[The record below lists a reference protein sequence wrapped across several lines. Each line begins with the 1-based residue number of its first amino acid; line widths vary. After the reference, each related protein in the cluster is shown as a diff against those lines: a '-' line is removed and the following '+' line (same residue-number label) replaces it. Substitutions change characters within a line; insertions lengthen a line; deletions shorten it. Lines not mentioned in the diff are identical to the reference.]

1 MALLINSNAPPP
13 GDWQFTIAAANK
25 VLKSADVVSP
35 PQPLSLDQFV
45 RGVIRFI
52 NGNPWLLSQGYS
64 NDFETVKTQVREH
77 EGARML
83 AMGLPNLVQTETSPP
98 KWNPP
103 QFIRR
108 HAEGAAGA
116 VKRTAS
122 GVKLVVD
129 WLGSGLRPVASELA
143 EKRAKVCVKCPQN
156 LKSNWLQS
164 LDAAAAAQVKKLIE
178 IKNDLK
184 LSTSSDS
191 ELKTCTHCDCYLPL
205 KVWAN
210 IDHILNNLNPVVK
223 SRLDSK
229 CWIFSEEKEIPPK

>member
-1 MALLINSNAPPP
+1 MALLINSNSPPP

-25 VLKSADVVSP
+25 VLKTADVVSP

-83 AMGLPNLVQTETSPP
+83 AMGLPHLVQTENAAP

-143 EKRAKVCVKCPQN
+143 EKRAKVCVACPQN
-156 LKSNWLQS
+156 VKPNWLQT

-184 LSTSSDS
+184 LSTSSDA
-191 ELKTCTHCDCYLPL
+191 ELKTCTFCDCYLPL

-210 IDHILNNLNPVVK
+210 IDHILNNLSPEVK
-223 SRLDSK
+223 SRLHPK

>member
-1 MALLINSNAPPP
+1 MALLINSNSAPP

-25 VLKSADVVSP
+25 VLRTADVVSP
-35 PQPLSLDQFV
+35 PQPITLDQFV
-45 RGVIRFI
+45 KGVIKFI
-52 NGNPWLLSQGYS
+52 NGNPWLLTQGYS
-64 NDFETVKTQVREH
+64 NDFQTVKNQVREH

-83 AMGLPNLVQTETSPP
+83 AMGFTHLVQTESAAP

-129 WLGSGLRPVASELA
+129 WLGSGLRPVESALA
-143 EKRAKVCVKCPQN
+143 EKRARVCVDCPQN
-156 LKSNWLQS
+156 VKPNWLQS

-184 LSTSSDS
+184 LATSSDAQLFS
-191 ELKTCTHCDCYLPL
+191 CQYCDCALTL

-210 IDHILNNLNPVVK
+210 IDHILNNLSPEVK
-223 SRLDSK
+223 SRLHPN
-229 CWIFSEEKEIPPK
+229 CWVLSEEKDLPVK